1 MLQKRITYYNSDTM
15 SYVILFLLFLVGL
28 LVLPLQSFAQGSLT
42 DLDAKNGFRN
52 VKFGVLRSTFKDLVS
67 TDADPNE
74 KSDWKNYERRSD
86 SKTLGD
92 IPLDYISY
100 KFYKNYL
107 IQISLQS
114 KGHFEEIFE
123 TITQAYGKHS
133 EIKKFTYND
142 FEYTE
147 YYWKGAKA
155 TIRLLRG
162 PEYMSLEFRTN
173 TDTDYFDRIDNQIK
187 MQKRLKGL

>member
-1 MLQKRITYYNSDTM
+1 M
-15 SYVILFLLFLVGL
+15 
-28 LVLPLQSFAQGSLT
+28 
-42 DLDAKNGFRN
+42 
-52 VKFGVLRSTFKDLVS
+52 
-67 TDADPNE
+67 
-74 KSDWKNYERRSD
+74 
-86 SKTLGD
+86 
-92 IPLDYISY
+92 DYISY

-123 TITQAYGKHS
+123 TITQAYGEYS
-133 EIKKFTYND
+133 EIKKSTYNN
-142 FEYTE
+142 FEYID
-147 YYWKGAKA
+147 YYWEGAKA

-187 MQKRLKGL
+187 IQKRLKGL

>member
-1 MLQKRITYYNSDTM
+1 MIIPFFLA
-15 SYVILFLLFLVGL
+15 VLFTF
-28 LVLPLQSFAQGSLT
+28 PISSFAQGSLV

-52 VKFGVLRSTFKDLVS
+52 VEFGALRSSFQDLVS

-86 SKTLGD
+86 DKTLGD

-107 IQISLQS
+107 IQVSLQS
-114 KGHFEEIFE
+114 KGHFDELFE
-123 TITQAYGKHS
+123 TITQAYGKHNETLKS
-133 EIKKFTYND
+133 TYNN
-142 FEYTE
+142 FEYTD
-147 YYWKGAKA
+147 YYWKGAKV
-155 TIRLLRG
+155 TIRLLKG
-162 PEYMSLEFRTN
+162 PDYMSLDFRTN